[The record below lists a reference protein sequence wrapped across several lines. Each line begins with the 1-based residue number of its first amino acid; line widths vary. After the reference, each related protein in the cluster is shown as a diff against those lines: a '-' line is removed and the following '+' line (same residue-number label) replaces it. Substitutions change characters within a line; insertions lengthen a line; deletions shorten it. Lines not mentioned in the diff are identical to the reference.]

1 MLCVFFF
8 FVCFNRGAQLMFCH
22 LRLDNSTLTG
32 SRQVGINRGAFL
44 FLALM
49 GRDAPG
55 HNAHSVEHILPKSHI
70 ILCKNQRK
78 LHILLCNSDDFIPLG
93 YLASYI
99 ECTLF
104 QRTCGVS
111 VIKHLHLLRGCR
123 IFGVWCKKGRQSA
136 IFKPKSLFLQKYRY
150 LIFSLL

>member
-1 MLCVFFF
+1 MLCFL

-44 FLALM
+44 FLAPT
-49 GRDAPG
+49 GRGAPG
-55 HNAHSVEHILPKSHI
+55 HNVHILLSIFCRKS
-70 ILCKNQRK
+70 
-78 LHILLCNSDDFIPLG
+78 HILLCNSDDFIPLG
-93 YLASYI
+93 CLASYI

>member
-1 MLCVFFF
+1 MLCF
-8 FVCFNRGAQLMFCH
+8 FVCFNPGVQLMFCH

-44 FLALM
+44 FLAPT
-49 GRDAPG
+49 GRGAPG
-55 HNAHSVEHILPKSHI
+55 HNVHILLSIFCRKSHI
-70 ILCKNQRK
+70 LLCKNQRK

-93 YLASYI
+93 CLASYI

-136 IFKPKSLFLQKYRY
+136 IFKPKSLFLQKYRC